1 MKLLILNY
9 EYPPLG
15 GGAGVITQNIAEGL
29 SKLGHEIS
37 VVTTWF
43 QGEKEVEIV
52 NDNLKIIRL
61 KSKRKYLYRSN
72 PREMLSWISY
82 AKAFLKKHLV
92 SNKYDLCFAN
102 FALPGGEVAYSLKMR
117 FQLPYVIISHGH
129 DIPWFMPKEMMWYHA
144 LTYQWIKTIC
154 VHSKRNY
161 VQSND
166 MKTNID
172 AFLGP
177 SFSHKN
183 KIIYNGWNSTVFSPD
198 YSLRKKQFTILFPGR
213 LVKQK
218 DPMSFLKAINIIKN
232 QIDDFKVIILGD
244 GVLRKK
250 MEKFT
255 KANGF
260 DKIVE
265 FKLWVSKEEM
275 LYNYRSAS
283 LTVLPSLN
291 EGMSIATL
299 EALACGQ
306 YLIATEVSNNKSL
319 IKEDYNGN
327 FIETQNPED
336 IANKILYFYNT
347 KFLNNYLIPIEDL
360 NKYHNLFEWDKIIKE
375 YEQDLLSL
383 I

>member
-61 KSKRKYLYRSN
+61 KSKRKYLFRSN

-255 KANGF
+255 KANGL
-260 DKIVE
+260 DKTVE
-265 FKLWVSKEEM
+265 IKLWVSKEEM

-319 IKEDYNGN
+319 IKENYNGN
-327 FIETQNPED
+327 FIETQNPQD
-336 IANKILYFYNT
+336 IANKILNFYNT

-360 NKYHNLFEWDKIIKE
+360 NKYHSLYEWDKIIKE